1 MGIEDGF
8 GKTSGLEQGEAEQNR
23 IAQGGPDGFDDV
35 GFRGNVLHQDGIDA
49 DTDHDEKGLKGQ
61 GQKGAKII
69 LSHTA
74 PFPVDHGGHGD
85 GSHRRDQIDLD
96 HAAINDQEDAD
107 TQGLHSKANEEA
119 LKPESKERAQ
129 FHGGQPRLKV
139 CHCGGQIHRGVC

>member
-23 IAQGGPDGFDDV
+23 VAQGGPYGLDDV
-35 GFRGNVLHQDGIDA
+35 NFRGNVLDQDGIDA
-49 DTDHDEKGLKGQ
+49 DTDHDEKGLECQ

-74 PFPVDHGGHGD
+74 PFPVHHGGHGD

-96 HAAINDQEDAD
+96 HPAIDDQEDTD
-107 TQGLHSKANEEA
+107 TQGLHGKADKQA
-119 LKPESKERAQ
+119 LKPESEEGSQ

-139 CHCGGQIHRGVC
+139 SHCGGKIHRGVR

>member
-8 GKTSGLEQGEAEQNR
+8 GKTSGLKQGETEQNG
-23 IAQGGPDGFDDV
+23 IAQGGPYSLDDV
-35 GFRGNVLHQDGIDA
+35 SFRGDVLHQDGINA
-49 DTDHDEKGLKGQ
+49 DTDHDEKGLECQ

-96 HAAINDQEDAD
+96 HSAIDDQEDTD
-107 TQGLHSKANEEA
+107 TQGLHGKADKQT
-119 LKPESKERAQ
+119 LKPESEEGSQ
-129 FHGGQPRLKV
+129 FHGAQPCLKV
-139 CHCGGQIHRGVC
+139 CHCSGKIHRGVR